1 MQNSNGVL
9 MRVHKW
15 PGDSGYTKLFTGEEV
30 PKDILRIETYGVIDE
45 LNSFIG
51 LARTRIDD
59 KEINDILKEVQKH
72 LFTMGADLAKSQAK
86 GKKAILMKE
95 DVKFLED
102 MTTKA
107 DTELKSL
114 DKFIIPGG
122 SPASAL
128 LHVCRAIARRAE
140 RRIIFLKKQEII
152 NEEIPKYLNRLSYL
166 LFALARLVNQRSG
179 IEDEK
184 WE

>member
-1 MQNSNGVL
+1 

-30 PKDILRIETYGVIDE
+30 SKDVLRVETYGVIDE

-51 LARTRIDD
+51 LARTRIED
-59 KEINDILKEVQKH
+59 KEVNVILKDVQKH
-72 LFTMGADLAKSQAK
+72 LFTMGADLAKSQSK
-86 GKKAILMKE
+86 GKKAMLAVD

-102 MTTKA
+102 QTKKA
-107 DTELKSL
+107 DKELRPLS
-114 DKFIIPGG
+114 KFVIPGA
-122 SPASAL
+122 SPGEAL
-128 LHVCRAIARRAE
+128 LHVCRSVARRAE
-140 RRIIFLKKQEII
+140 RRIIFLKKQEIV

-166 LFALARLVNQRSG
+166 LFALARLVNQRTG
-179 IEDEK
+179 VEDEK

>member
-1 MQNSNGVL
+1 

-30 PKDILRIETYGVIDE
+30 SKDVLRIETYGVIDE

-59 KEINDILKEVQKH
+59 KELNGILKDIQKH

-86 GKKAILMKE
+86 GKKAMLTVD

-102 MTTKA
+102 TTKNME
-107 DTELKSL
+107 TELKPIN
-114 DKFIIPGG
+114 KFIIPGA

-128 LHVCRAIARRAE
+128 LHVCRSVARRAE
-140 RRIIFLKKQEII
+140 RRIIFLKKQEIV
-152 NEEIPKYLNRLSYL
+152 NDEIPRYLNRLSYL
-166 LFALARLVNQRSG
+166 FFVISRLVNQRLG

>member
-1 MQNSNGVL
+1 

-30 PKDILRIETYGVIDE
+30 SKDVLRVETYGVIDE

-51 LARTRIDD
+51 LARTRIED
-59 KEINDILKEVQKH
+59 KEINEILKTIQKH

-86 GKKAILMKE
+86 GKRALITID
-95 DVKFLED
+95 DVQFLHDNVKRIE
-102 MTTKA
+102 A
-107 DTELKSL
+107 ELKPI
-114 DKFIIPGG
+114 DKFVVPGG

-128 LHVCRAIARRAE
+128 LHVCRSVARRAE
-140 RRIIFLKKQEII
+140 RRIVFLKKQEIV

-166 LFALARLVNQRSG
+166 FFLLARLVNQRAN